1 MKTRN
6 FAQELVEYFGMTT
19 VTIIV
24 ARLSLHVSLH
34 DISSQEE
41 NQTHQRVQVN
51 YGHKRPHYFPENSQ
65 IVHEIAA
72 HKSEIFRK
80 VCRSIIEATAKFAKA
95 QQNSKSFL

>member
-24 ARLSLHVSLH
+24 ARLSLH

-41 NQTHQRVQVN
+41 NQTHQRVQMN
-51 YGHKRPHYFPENSQ
+51 YGRKRPHYFPENSQ

-80 VCRSIIEATAKFAKA
+80 VCRSIIEVTAKFAKA